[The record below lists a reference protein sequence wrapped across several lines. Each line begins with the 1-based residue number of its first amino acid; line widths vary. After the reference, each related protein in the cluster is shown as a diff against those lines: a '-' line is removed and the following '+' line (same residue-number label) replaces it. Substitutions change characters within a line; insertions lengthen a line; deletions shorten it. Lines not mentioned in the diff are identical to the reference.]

1 MAILNIYVLE
11 GFLAF
16 NSIHRFTLEETID
29 AAQLLSALT
38 ANLGTV
44 ANDLDWANDTE

>member
-1 MAILNIYVLE
+1 MLE

-16 NSIHRFTLEETID
+16 NSIHRFTMEETID

-38 ANLGTV
+38 TNLGTV
-44 ANDLDWANDTE
+44 ANDLGWANNAD